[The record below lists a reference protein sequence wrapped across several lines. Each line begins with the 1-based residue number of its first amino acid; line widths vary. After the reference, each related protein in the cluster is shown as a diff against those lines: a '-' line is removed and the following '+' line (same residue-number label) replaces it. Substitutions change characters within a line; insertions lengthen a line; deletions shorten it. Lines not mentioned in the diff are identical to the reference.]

1 MREEMI
7 GKLLGLNRDFYRQF
21 AQPFVETRTSPQA
34 GFFRLLDYLP
44 KTEGLLLDVGCGDGR
59 FGRFALE
66 HGLVAGYTGV
76 DFSAEM
82 LQAAHAATKQGDF
95 FQRDLSEPNCLQ
107 GLGLYDMISCLAAMQ
122 HIPGRNRRLQLLREM
137 ASHLRPDGR
146 IILSN
151 WQFLESTRQ
160 QRKIVEWQQIGLR
173 PEDVEENDY
182 LLTWQRGGTGFRYV
196 CFIDA
201 AETAALAS
209 EAGLRCLVQFR
220 SDGREGNLNLYTLLV
235 V

>member
-1 MREEMI
+1 
-7 GKLLGLNRDFYRQF
+7 
-21 AQPFVETRTSPQA
+21 
-34 GFFRLLDYLP
+34 
-44 KTEGLLLDVGCGDGR
+44 
-59 FGRFALE
+59 
-66 HGLVAGYTGV
+66 
-76 DFSAEM
+76 
-82 LQAAHAATKQGDF
+82 
-95 FQRDLSEPNCLQ
+95 LSEPNCLQ
-107 GLGLYDMISCLAAMQ
+107 GLGLYDLISCLAAMQ